1 VKLPF
6 ASTTRGR
13 PLAYVVAMLLL
24 PIAASA
30 QTRIG
35 VTSQTDGDPLG
46 RPPAQ
51 AERILRVGIDIQAN
65 ETVTTKADDRAHLV
79 FLDGTALTVSP
90 NARLVIDKFVYDPQT
105 QTGDLALTASAGV
118 FRLVGGKI
126 SKVSP
131 IVIKTPSATMGVRG
145 GIGMFTVTPGQ
156 TTADFLYGKSMTVQ
170 ASGQTQIA
178 TRPSTMI
185 VTRLGAPPGAPTLI
199 PNGALAQ
206 AVAALET
213 QTGGKSMA
221 ADEKA
226 KQSGFSASNSGQT
239 LIPNQ
244 ITSNL
249 SSQINNATEAVAT
262 VTQQRDIQTTQ
273 PATPVSATVPVA
285 PAPPAPSGPPPGSTW
300 CPPTDHHSYGYR
312 QPYGRR

>member
-1 VKLPF
+1 MLLSF
-6 ASTTRGR
+6 ASMVKTVR
-13 PLAYVVAMLLL
+13 LACVAAVLV
-24 PIAASA
+24 IAAPA
-30 QTRIG
+30 VGRVG
-35 VTSQTDGDPLG
+35 VTSQTDGDPVG
-46 RPPAQ
+46 KPPTQ
-51 AERILRVGIDIQAN
+51 NERVLRVGIDIQAN
-65 ETVTTKADDRAHLV
+65 ELITTKADDRAHLV

-178 TRPSTMI
+178 TRPRTMI
-185 VTRLGAPPGAPTLI
+185 VTSLRPPPRAQPPT
-199 PNGALAQ
+199 P
-206 AVAALET
+206 T
-213 QTGGKSMA
+213 QIATPRA
-221 ADEKA
+221 
-226 KQSGFSASNSGQT
+226 
-239 LIPNQ
+239 
-244 ITSNL
+244 
-249 SSQINNATEAVAT
+249 SQINTPPEAAAPAP
-262 VTQQRDIQTTQ
+262 QQGDIQTTH

-285 PAPPAPSGPPPGSTW
+285 PA
-300 CPPTDHHSYGYR
+300 
-312 QPYGRR
+312 